1 MMSTGN
7 SSVPRLSNSLRSA
20 IIKPE
25 ERADVCGV
33 MSTDQTPNHGGF
45 RIDPDTQR
53 RIEARAAHITPIAV
67 SVPLL
72 APR

>member
-1 MMSTGN
+1 
-7 SSVPRLSNSLRSA
+7 
-20 IIKPE
+20 
-25 ERADVCGV
+25 